1 MKRLRLSYVIHLF
14 ALLHGVVC
22 ALCAQVGVPDTIL
35 LTLMTMVLTVL
46 ICTRHELRVEGTAL
60 AIIFVNIGGF
70 LLGTS
75 LASLFDLMMPPDW
88 VPHMLATFFTTEIIG
103 WTLYWVTSHLPR
115 QWYIRLSRGRV
126 GILIFAIIGVFLV
139 RMAASLKSEGF
150 FVSGLDLAPSAVVD
164 VVAVLFAVFF
174 AVVLYGVAMHER
186 ELGHRADLR
195 YATLKNLVNPHFLF
209 NSLNILDGLI
219 EPENKAAK
227 DYLRRLSQLYRYM
240 TVHEKESLVY
250 LEDERNFARDYIQLL
265 SVRFPDSIRVHTTV
279 RDEDLRTRIVPCSL
293 QILLENATKHNAF
306 SKEQPLDIELTSEKG
321 WLTVRNNIRPRTSP
335 APSTGVGLHY
345 IQTRYQDLSE
355 RDIEVISDKEHFTV
369 RVPLID

>member
-1 MKRLRLSYVIHLF
+1 MKRLRLSYVIHMF

-22 ALCAQVGVPDTIL
+22 ALCALVGVPDTVL
-35 LTLMTMVLTVL
+35 LTLMTMVMTVI
-46 ICTRHELRVEGTAL
+46 ICTSRELRVEATAF

-75 LASLFDLMMPPDW
+75 LARLFDLFMEANW
-88 VPHMLATFFTTEIIG
+88 VPNTIATIFTTELIG
-103 WTLYWVTSHLPR
+103 WLLYWCTGRLPR
-115 QWYIRLSRGRV
+115 AWYIRLSRGRV

-150 FVSGLDLAPSAVVD
+150 FVSGLDLAPATVVD

-335 APSTGVGLHY
+335 SPSTGVGLHY

-355 RDIEVISDKEHFTV
+355 RDIEVIRDKEHFTV

>member
-103 WTLYWVTSHLPR
+103 WTLYWITSHLPR

-150 FVSGLDLAPSAVVD
+150 FVSGLDLAPATVVD

-265 SVRFPDSIRVHTTV
+265 SVRFPGSHHRPRRGSPHPHRPLLAADSSRERHQAQRLLEGAAARHRAHQRKRLAHRPQQHPSPHVPVTLD
-279 RDEDLRTRIVPCSL
+279 RCRPPLYPDPLSGPFRTRHRSDPRQGAL
-293 QILLENATKHNAF
+293 H
-306 SKEQPLDIELTSEKG
+306 
-321 WLTVRNNIRPRTSP
+321 RPRP
-335 APSTGVGLHY
+335 PY
-345 IQTRYQDLSE
+345 
-355 RDIEVISDKEHFTV
+355 
-369 RVPLID
+369 

>member
-126 GILIFAIIGVFLV
+126 GILIFAIIAVFLV
-139 RMAASLKSEGF
+139 RMGAFLNSEGF
-150 FVSGLDLAPSAVVD
+150 YVRDLELNATLIAD
-164 VVAVLFAVFF
+164 ILAVLLVLFF

-306 SKEQPLDIELTSEKG
+306 SKEQPLDIELTSGKG

-335 APSTGVGLHY
+335 SPSTGVGLHY

>member
-1 MKRLRLSYVIHLF
+1 MRKLRLSYVIHLF
-14 ALLHGVVC
+14 AVLHGAVC

-88 VPHMLATFFTTEIIG
+88 VPHMIATFFTTEIIG

-126 GILIFAIIGVFLV
+126 GILIFAIIAVFLV
-139 RMAASLKSEGF
+139 RMGAFLNSEGF
-150 FVSGLDLAPSAVVD
+150 YVRGLELNATLITDIL
-164 VVAVLFAVFF
+164 AVLLVLFF

-186 ELGHRADLR
+186 ELGHQANLR

-219 EPENKAAK
+219 EPENEAAK
-227 DYLRRLSQLYRYM
+227 DYLRRLSALYRYM
-240 TVHEKESLVY
+240 TVHEKEALVR
-250 LEDERNFARDYIQLL
+250 LEDELNFARDYFTLL
-265 SVRFPDSIRVHTTV
+265 GVRFPEAIRIRVLIPE
-279 RDEDLRTRIVPCSL
+279 EDLRTRIVPCSL
-293 QILLENATKHNAF
+293 QILFENAIKHNAF
-306 SKEQPLDIELTSEKG
+306 SKERPLELELMSGEG
-321 WLTVRNNIRPRTSP
+321 WITVRNNISPRTSP
-335 APSTGVGLHY
+335 SPSTGVGLHY

-355 RDIEVISDKEHFTV
+355 RDIEVQSDEAHFTV
-369 RVPLID
+369 RVPLIK